1 MKMQNEKYEEML
13 EKNTLLGEQI
23 EELESE
29 LNRKVTDIQEYED
42 RVEELREELEDLQ
55 NKFSEKYESEK
66 LKDQLEEVRK
76 KMTEMTKGEIER
88 IEFIVNEF

>member
-1 MKMQNEKYEEML
+1 ML
-13 EKNTLLGEQI
+13 SEQI

-29 LNRKVTDIQEYED
+29 LNKKVTDVQEYEEQ
-42 RVEELREELEDLQ
+42 VVQLSEQLEDLQ
-55 NKFSEKYESEK
+55 QKFSEKYENEK